1 MAITDLYL
9 SQLALS
15 VASQLEVV
23 ERLRFAV
30 TEQQAESGN
39 HNEQEA
45 LQAEL
50 DRFTDVANHLSRA
63 LDKLAA

>member
-23 ERLRFAV
+23 DRLRFAV

-50 DRFTDVANHLSRA
+50 DRFTDVANHLTLV

>member
-23 ERLRFAV
+23 DRLRFAV

-50 DRFTDVANHLSRA
+50 DRFTDVANHLTLA

>member
-23 ERLRFAV
+23 DRLRFAV

-39 HNEQEA
+39 HNHQEA

-50 DRFTDVANHLSRA
+50 DRFTDIANHLESA

>member
-30 TEQQAESGN
+30 TEQQADSGN

-50 DRFTDVANHLSRA
+50 DRFTDIANHLESA

>member
-23 ERLRFAV
+23 DRLRFAV
-30 TEQQAESGN
+30 TEQQADSGN

-50 DRFTDVANHLSRA
+50 DRFTEVADHLTRA